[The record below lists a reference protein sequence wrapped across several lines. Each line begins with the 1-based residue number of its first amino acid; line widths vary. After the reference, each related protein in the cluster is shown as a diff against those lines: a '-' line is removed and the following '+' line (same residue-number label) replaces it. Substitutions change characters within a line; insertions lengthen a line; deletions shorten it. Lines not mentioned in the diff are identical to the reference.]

1 MKATAL
7 IAEDEPLLAQSLSQE
22 LCQLWPELEVLA
34 SVGDGE
40 AAVAQALQW
49 RPRVVFLDIRMP
61 GLDGL
66 QAAHALAEDWPDD
79 GVPLP
84 LIVFVT
90 AYDQHAVAAFEH
102 AAIDYVLKPVQPAR
116 LRLTCE
122 RLQAALS
129 RPADS
134 AQAESLMQQ
143 LRAVL
148 QAPDTPART
157 VDEGAPSGVLRVLQA
172 SQGHTIHMVPVDEV
186 MYFEAAD
193 KYVRVVTASAEHL
206 LRMSLRELM
215 ARLPQGM
222 FWQVHRSTLVRAE
235 AIATARREDNGRC
248 TLQLK
253 GRPEQISV
261 SRLYTHQFKGM

>member
-22 LCQLWPELEVLA
+22 LRLLWPDLVVLA
-34 SVGDGE
+34 TVGDGE
-40 AAVAQALQW
+40 SAVAQALQR
-49 RPRVVFLDIRMP
+49 RPQVVFLDIRMP

-66 QAAHALAEDWPDD
+66 QAAHALAEDWPDE

-122 RLQAALS
+122 RLQAVLS
-129 RPADS
+129 RPADA
-134 AQAESLMQQ
+134 AQTDALVQQ

-148 QAPDTPART
+148 QAPGPSARAAE
-157 VDEGAPSGVLRVLQA
+157 EGASSPVLRVLQA
-172 SQGHTIHMVPVDEV
+172 SQGATIHMVPVDEV
-186 MYFEAAD
+186 VYFEAAD
-193 KYVRVVTASAEHL
+193 KYVRVVTPSAEHL

-215 ARLPQGM
+215 PRLPPGV

-235 AIATARREDNGRC
+235 AIAIARREDNGRC

-261 SRLYTHQFKGM
+261 SRLYTHHFKGM